1 METAPVVAGVDG
13 SAESLDAVA
22 SAAREARLRGCRLRV
37 VHAFVWPALG
47 AYPAVAALLP
57 GDDELRREADRI
69 VDDAVAHARTAE
81 PDVTADGVVVTGEI
95 MPVLLKETETAQL
108 AVVATRGLGAFA
120 RLLAGSTAVRL
131 CAYGHCP
138 VLVVR
143 AGGRGTGGPV
153 LLAVDGSPAGAA
165 AVDFAFA
172 EAARRDVGL
181 VAVHVWSAWTTLR
194 PRPEDPAR
202 PAAER
207 PGTPAEEGD
216 RVLSAALAPAA
227 RKYPDVP
234 VERTP
239 VEGPVR
245 ELLIEASKDAGLLVT
260 GARGHGGFAGL
271 LLGSVSHAL
280 LQHAHCPV
288 AVVRAPDERP

>member
-22 SAAREARLRGCRLRV
+22 AAAREARLRGCRLRV
-37 VHAFVWPALG
+37 VHAFTWPAFGVYPG
-47 AYPAVAALLP
+47 AAAVLP
-57 GDDELRREADRI
+57 GDDELRRCARKI
-69 VDDAVAHARTAE
+69 VDDAVAHARTTV
-81 PDVTADGVVVTGEI
+81 PDVTADGAVVTGEV
-95 MPVLLKETETAQL
+95 MQALVKETETAQL
-108 AVVATRGLGAFA
+108 AVVATRGLGAFE
-120 RLLAGSTAVRL
+120 RLLVGSTAVHL

-138 VLVVR
+138 VLAVR
-143 AGGRGTGGPV
+143 GGGRGPGGPV

-172 EAARRDVGL
+172 EAARRDVVL

-194 PRPEDPAR
+194 PRPEDPAG

-207 PGTPAEEGD
+207 PGTPAEGGA
-216 RVLSAALAPAA
+216 RVLDAALAQAE
-227 RKYPDVP
+227 RTYPDVP

-239 VEGPVR
+239 VEGKAR

-260 GARGHGGFAGL
+260 GSRGHGGFAGL